1 MSADRFVSLCF
12 LRRAYYQIPVS
23 LLILLIFG
31 MEVSPFRFQFSQ
43 RLGERR
49 QRRSMQLLKSLV
61 KGSNIGVKRD
71 FVFSSNVSMKCAQ
84 QSILELRNDLQYKNI
99 HNMIRRPRRR
109 PRSAIGRK

>member
-23 LLILLIFG
+23 LLIPLIFG

-71 FVFSSNVSMKCAQ
+71 FVFSSNVSNSMKCAQ
-84 QSILELRNDLQYKNI
+84 QSISELRNDLQSKNI
-99 HNMIRRPRRR
+99 HDMIRR